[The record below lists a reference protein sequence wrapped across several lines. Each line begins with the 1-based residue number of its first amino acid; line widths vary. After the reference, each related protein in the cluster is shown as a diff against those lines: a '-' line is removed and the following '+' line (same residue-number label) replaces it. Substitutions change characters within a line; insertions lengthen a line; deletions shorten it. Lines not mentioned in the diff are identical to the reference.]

1 MRLLTFLLGAA
12 LLVPAFGQS
21 VYKCPQPDGKVSYQA
36 ARCPSGNRMSV
47 QDNGKASGEVQS
59 SGIRPSEQAIL
70 DSAKQRDDAQR
81 AVAVE
86 AQRKAI
92 PPPARQTNVYDMLNN
107 TERESS
113 ETIRSLTRML
123 GR

>member
-1 MRLLTFLLGAA
+1 
-12 LLVPAFGQS
+12 
-21 VYKCPQPDGKVSYQA
+21 
-36 ARCPSGNRMSV
+36 MSV
-47 QDNGKASGEVQS
+47 QDNGKASGEVQP
-59 SGIRPSEQAIL
+59 SGIRPGEQAIL

-81 AVAVE
+81 AAVVE
-86 AQRKAI
+86 AQRKAT